1 MMMRILLLFCFLVN
15 ALYLH
20 AQLCTGIPGPIVYS
34 ETFGSGAVDLGP
46 QLSAGATTYNFG
58 AIAPGN
64 YLVVNNSA
72 VNGSFWH
79 NSLDHTPNDVNG
91 FMLLFDASVEPGIF
105 FKRRLTGLCSGSKYT
120 FSCWAMNVQIP
131 GDCNGQEVRPDILFE
146 LRDVNTG
153 AVLGQTSSGPIP
165 LLPAPLWQQYALT
178 FYVPIDQTEA
188 EVVLINNAKGACGND
203 LAIDDFEL
211 YLCSPLTTQELTL
224 CAGESFPV
232 GNKLYTEPGVYTDL
246 FPIGQGCNDSTVVT
260 TLKWFN
266 QPLRQEF
273 TRCAGD
279 TVQVLNNFYTK
290 TGFYRDTIE
299 LPGCDSMIFTQ
310 LTIKLPDTT
319 RQTVYLCAGEGVQV
333 GANFYDQSGNY
344 VDRLVDEIGCDSTV
358 FTTVITDV
366 PLTLSVTPDFR
377 ELALGDSIQLNSLV
391 SRTTHVALSWQP
403 ANGLSC
409 ADCPDP
415 VAKPSETT
423 TYILIAEDTLGA
435 CTAMDT
441 VRIKVLPCKAVFIP
455 NVFSPD
461 DDGFNDYFTVFG
473 GACVAQVQAL
483 QIFDRWGS
491 RVFSR
496 TDFLPNIEN
505 LGWDGRVGGRIALPG
520 VYVYWA
526 DLVLFGGGVVR
537 FSGAVTLVR

>member
-1 MMMRILLLFCFLVN
+1 
-15 ALYLH
+15 
-20 AQLCTGIPGPIVYS
+20 
-34 ETFGSGAVDLGP
+34 
-46 QLSAGATTYNFG
+46 
-58 AIAPGN
+58 
-64 YLVVNNSA
+64 
-72 VNGSFWH
+72 
-79 NSLDHTPNDVNG
+79 
-91 FMLLFDASVEPGIF
+91 
-105 FKRRLTGLCSGSKYT
+105 
-120 FSCWAMNVQIP
+120 MNVQIP

-165 LLPAPLWQQYALT
+165 LLPTALWQQYALT
-178 FYVPIDQTEA
+178 FYVPMDQTEA
-188 EVVLINNAKGACGND
+188 EVVLSNNAKGACGND

-211 YLCSPLTTQELTL
+211 YLCSPLTTQELTI

-232 GNKLYTEPGVYTDL
+232 GAKLYTEPGVYTDL

-260 TLKWFN
+260 TLNWFN
-266 QPLRQEF
+266 QPLQQNF
-273 TRCAGD
+273 TRCLGD

-310 LTIKLPDTT
+310 LTIKVPDTT
-319 RQTVYLCAGEGVQV
+319 RQTIYLCAGEGVQV
-333 GANFYDQSGNY
+333 GSSFYNQSGNY

-366 PLTLSVTPDFR
+366 PLTLSVTPDFT
-377 ELALGDSIQLNSLV
+377 ELALGDSIRLNSLV

-403 ANGLSC
+403 ATGLSC
-409 ADCPDP
+409 MDCHDP

-435 CTAMDT
+435 CIAMDT
-441 VRIKVLPCKAVFIP
+441 VRIKVLPCKAVFIQ

-473 GACVAQVQAL
+473 GACITQVQAL
-483 QIFDRWGS
+483 HIFDRWGS

-496 TDFLPNIEN
+496 TDFLPNVEN

-520 VYVYWA
+520 VYV
-526 DLVLFGGGVVR
+526 
-537 FSGAVTLVR
+537 